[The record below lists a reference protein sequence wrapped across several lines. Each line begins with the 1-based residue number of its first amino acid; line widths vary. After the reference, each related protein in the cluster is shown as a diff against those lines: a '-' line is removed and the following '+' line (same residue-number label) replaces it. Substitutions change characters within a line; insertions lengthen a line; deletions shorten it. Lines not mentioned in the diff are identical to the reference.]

1 MTSGVVIILTEE
13 LHPGYKNLKCEDK
26 QAVSKFE
33 AALFFFLSQKI
44 FQGLKNFYSPKDF
57 QCHEQMLSSHIFLET

>member
-1 MTSGVVIILTEE
+1 MTSGVVLILTEV
-13 LHPGYKNLKCEDK
+13 LHAGYKNLKCEDK
-26 QAVSKFE
+26 EAVSKFE
-33 AALFFFLSQKI
+33 AALFFLLSQKI